1 MRLAKLLIAI
11 AAVWSLY
18 WAAAAWGLRT
28 GIATWFAE
36 QERRGWQAEF
46 SGLETSG
53 YPHRHLTRI
62 QHPALADPGTGTA
75 WRADWLA
82 LENPAA
88 WPGQLALSF
97 PASAQQLSYF
107 DRTAVITAQGLQ
119 ASLNLAPGVALELE
133 DMALVSAPWQI
144 ERSGETVLS
153 GAALDLRMVQTDR
166 PESYRITAEAREFA
180 PRAAWRRLLA
190 ASSALPERFDTL
202 ALEMTVAFDKPW
214 DRSALEQQR
223 PQPRRIDLK
232 LADARWGD
240 LRLKAAGALTVD
252 ETGLPEGEIA
262 LQAENWRGLVL
273 MAERTGALPPSLR
286 GTVERVLGLLAEAS
300 GNPHDLDIALGFAD
314 GYVTLGPLPL
324 GHAPRLIIR

>member
-11 AAVWSLY
+11 AAMWSLY
-18 WAAAAWGLRT
+18 WAAAAWGLKN
-28 GIATWFAE
+28 GIAAWFDA
-36 QERRGWQAEF
+36 QDSRGWQAEY
-46 SGLETSG
+46 SGLETQG
-53 YPHRHLTRI
+53 YPFRHQTRI
-62 QHPALADPGTGTA
+62 SRPALADPRTGTA
-75 WRADWLA
+75 WRADWLE
-82 LENPAA
+82 LDSPAA
-88 WPGQLALSF
+88 WPGRLELHF
-97 PASAQQLSYF
+97 PSTAQRLSYF
-107 DRTAVITAQGLQ
+107 DRTAVITADGLQ
-119 ASLNLAPGVALELE
+119 ASLHLKPGTALELE
-133 DMALVSAPWQI
+133 QLAAVADGWQI
-144 ERSGETVLS
+144 ERGGETVLS
-153 GAALDLRMVQTDR
+153 GAALDLRMVQTDS
-166 PESYRITAEAREFA
+166 PETYRITAGAQEFA

-202 ALEMTVAFDKPW
+202 ALEMTVAFDAAW

-240 LRLKAAGALTVD
+240 LRLKATGALTVD
-252 ETGLPEGEIA
+252 AQGLPEGEIA

-273 MAERTGALPPSLR
+273 MAERTGALPPALR

-300 GNPHDLDIALGFAD
+300 GNSRDLDIALGFRD